1 MVKNLLT
8 SNWKVYL
15 KKIRVKKIEQRILD
29 AITQT
34 KYESSSLVNNGA
46 DISNY
51 TTVIDFPTF
60 LLKFFSSWKE
70 MTKLHLMIK
79 NY

>member
-1 MVKNLLT
+1 MLL
-8 SNWKVYL
+8 L
-15 KKIRVKKIEQRILD
+15 RQ
-29 AITQT
+29 

-51 TTVIDFPTF
+51 TTVSDFPTF
-60 LLKFFSSWKE
+60 LLQVFSLWKE